1 MHLTELIVARFRKP
15 GRKARVIGGNLLFLL
30 WAGILLVGLT
40 HADLL
45 GRTALEDIETPR
57 VTVEPLPVAEPLTR
71 HSQRPLASPS
81 EDAAVTEALAD
92 AAAVPLDLPA
102 PPDYPRVGLAHHNPG
117 FDPEVGMR
125 HYDQA
130 SLAWLTHHQHAD
142 GYWSAAYFSD
152 NSCREGASRTGGYET
167 GDWNA
172 DLAATSLALLSYVG
186 AGYDHKEGEFR
197 ANVRQAILW
206 MRRNQHETGFTGARG
221 VRDHA
226 LAVTALSE
234 CYGLSGD
241 PAIKTIADKAVQ
253 QLIEMRDFDSGWGKY
268 RGCAAD
274 MISTAYGVLAIKTAC
289 ISGLEFDAELPG
301 LDDFVASLAEDGRTR
316 YSIYAA
322 DPPGS
327 TKDGLTRPPVCAAA
341 WMLTMLFRGAADLA
355 DERIKQRAALLA
367 QADNLPKWER
377 GCIDFEYWWLGCM
390 ATYQVGSKTWKA
402 WETALSKTLLGNQR
416 GFTTA
421 DKNYGLT
428 SATKLDEH
436 GSWDA
441 ADIWCADGRV
451 ATTAMATLCLEVYY
465 RYERLAELSD
475 DVIEDE

>member
-1 MHLTELIVARFRKP
+1 MYLTELVLARFRKP
-15 GRKARVIGGNLLFLL
+15 GRMSRVVGWNLMVLL

-57 VTVEPLPVAEPLTR
+57 VTVEPLPAAEPLAR

-117 FDPEVGMR
+117 FDPVIGMR
-125 HYDQA
+125 HYDRA

-142 GYWSAAYFSD
+142 GYWSAAYFGD
-152 NSCREGASRTGGYET
+152 NSCREGASRNGCYDAGAW
-167 GDWNA
+167 DA

-206 MRRNQHETGFTGARG
+206 MRKNQHESGFSGARG

-226 LAVTALSE
+226 LAVMALCE

-241 PAIKTIADKAVQ
+241 VVLKPIVDKAVQ
-253 QLIEMRDFDSGWGKY
+253 QLISMREADSGWGECTGY
-268 RGCAAD
+268 PAD
-274 MISTAYGVLAIKTAC
+274 TISTAYAVLAIKTARM
-289 ISGLEFDAELPG
+289 SGLEFESSLPG
-301 LDDFVASLAEDGRTR
+301 VDEYLDFVHGGDYVCFSVDTETPR
-316 YSIYAA
+316 SH
-322 DPPGS
+322 
-327 TKDGLTRPPVCAAA
+327 TKEGFTRPPVCVASWTLAS
-341 WMLTMLFRGAADLA
+341 LLSGATLK
-355 DERIKQRAALLA
+355 DERINQCAAILA
-367 QADNLPKWER
+367 RPENLPKWER
-377 GCIDFEYWWLGCM
+377 GRIDFEYWWLGSM
-390 ATYQVGSKTWKA
+390 AAYQLGGNTWKA
-402 WETALSKTLLGNQR
+402 WEAAISRTLLENQR
-416 GFTTA
+416 GWTPA
-421 DKNYGLT
+421 DQHEGLT
-428 SATKLDEH
+428 SADTLDEH

-441 ADIWCADGRV
+441 ADIWCTDGRV
-451 ATTAMATLCLEVYY
+451 AATAMAALCLEVYY

-475 DVIEDE
+475 EVIEDE